1 MLNQILDRIGLS
13 RAVNEDWYHD
23 ASQEIKEKYR
33 EITSEV
39 FKHFGTADVWL
50 LKHPLFKARILIGVV
65 LKQEISNGKPDTS
78 SYQNPEKDRQR
89 RQRPT
94 NRINPILAALSRTH
108 RIHIR
113 LNLPI
118 TPNTFWVIK

>member
-23 ASQEIKEKYR
+23 APQEIKEKYR

-50 LKHPLFKARILIGVV
+50 LKHPLFKARV
-65 LKQEISNGKPDTS
+65 LVGIVLNGKVGNRK
-78 SYQNPEKDRQR
+78 YQMENLIHQAIKILRKIAKDAKDLQ
-89 RQRPT
+89 
-94 NRINPILAALSRTH
+94 IELILY
-108 RIHIR
+108 
-113 LNLPI
+113 LPHYHGHTTYI
-118 TPNTFWVIK
+118 YASIYL